1 MRVDATS
8 ADGQI
13 GSSKRSNGAKFRR
26 GEDTDADRGRERGR
40 EGESGHETIRA
51 GEEPAMHRTLS
62 SLSLSH
68 RTLNWPD
75 VNLSM
80 SCGMGMGV
88 RIGHGTLLA

>member
-13 GSSKRSNGAKFRR
+13 GSSAKFRR

-51 GEEPAMHRTLS
+51 GEKPAMHRTLS

-80 SCGMGMGV
+80 SCGMGME
-88 RIGHGTLLA
+88 IGDGTAFA